1 MINSCILHTNLL
13 IMALSYKN
21 IRDERTWKATTGLS
35 SAKFHELVE
44 HFKNVYEDFLGES
57 IEKRQENAKDEATFS
72 TYADLLF
79 FLLYSIKTGST
90 YDVLAF
96 NFGMDRA
103 NAFRNQSFG
112 MSILRMTLAETE
124 DLPKRMYESAVE
136 FQRDMEKHQT
146 LLLDA
151 TEQRRQRAG
160 NQDDQKEDYS
170 GKKKRTR

>member
-1 MINSCILHTNLL
+1 
-13 IMALSYKN
+13 MALNYQD

-35 SAKFHELVE
+35 SEKFHELVK
-44 HFKNVYEDFLGES
+44 HFQVVYEDFLGES
-57 IEKRQENAKDEATFS
+57 IEQRHKNARNEATFG

-90 YDVLAF
+90 YDVIAF

-112 MSILRMTLAETE
+112 MSILRMTLAETG
-124 DLPKRMYESAVE
+124 DLPKRVYESVGE
-136 FQRDMEKHQT
+136 FQRDMEKHES

-151 TEQRRQRAG
+151 TEQRRQRPG
-160 NQDDQKEDYS
+160 NQEDQKEDYS
-170 GKKKRTR
+170 GKKKPTL

>member
-1 MINSCILHTNLL
+1 
-13 IMALSYKN
+13 MALSYQD

-35 SAKFHELVE
+35 SANFYKLVK
-44 HFKNVYEDFLGES
+44 HFQNTYEDFLGES
-57 IEKRQENAKDEATFS
+57 IEERHKNAKNQATFG

-90 YDVLAF
+90 YDVIAF

-112 MSILRMTLAETE
+112 MSILRMTLAETG
-124 DLPKRMYESAVE
+124 DLPKRVYESAVE
-136 FQRDMEKHQT
+136 FQRDMEKHQS

-151 TEQRRQRAG
+151 TEQCRQRPG
-160 NQDDQKEDYS
+160 NEQDQKDDYS
-170 GKKKRTR
+170 GKKKPTL

>member
-1 MINSCILHTNLL
+1 
-13 IMALSYKN
+13 MALSYQD
-21 IRDERTWKATTGLS
+21 IRDERTWKATTGLTS
-35 SAKFHELVE
+35 TKFHELTK
-44 HFKNVYEDFLGES
+44 HFQRVYEEVLGES
-57 IEKRQENAKDEATFS
+57 MQQRQDKAKDEATFT

-112 MSILRMTLAETE
+112 MRLLRMTLAQTG
-124 DLPKRMYESAVE
+124 DLPKRVYASVDE
-136 FQRDMEKHQT
+136 FQQDMEAHES

-151 TEQRRQRAG
+151 TEQRRQRPG
-160 NQDDQKEDYS
+160 NEQDQRQDYS
-170 GKKKRTR
+170 GKKKPIP